1 MTSAPPPPR
10 ARLSARP
17 RPSPR
22 LRPRRR
28 SRPPRVPRPPRRRRV
43 PHLPP
48 RRTPRRTPRRS
59 FATISPRPES
69 PPTASPRSRPWSRRT
84 RVRASAFAAKTS
96 RGIRARACSIPRT
109 SWRTSWRGARWTNAD
124 DSSRAPTRATGV
136 RSRRSRTPSRVE
148 TARTRRRPRGR
159 TQSDA
164 PRRASTPPRRRR
176 RRRSRSRRRP
186 VLGVGRGR
194 GRTSGGR
201 RTDEAAADE
210 DDPFSAS
217 TFPPEALRAAA
228 ERLAARVSG
237 APCLK
242 STDIAPGRYLRP
254 GVEDSAEW
262 MPLDAARED
271 DPGEIRRAYCRAA
284 RVPVWVAEEMRGSS
298 RVDALVKSM
307 AYHGGVATGG
317 SATRVIRTRGDGY
330 DARRTRPRATEGGA
344 GRER

>member
-1 MTSAPPPPR
+1 MMRMFVGRELTDDERGRTPPR
-10 ARLSARP
+10 ARLRRDRDLLPASDRVVARA
-17 RPSPR
+17 
-22 LRPRRR
+22 
-28 SRPPRVPRPPRRRRV
+28 PPRVPSPPRRRRV

-84 RVRASAFAAKTS
+84 RGGRASAFAAKTS

-136 RSRRSRTPSRVE
+136 RSRRSRTRARGSR
-148 TARTRRRPRGR
+148 RTRTR
-159 TQSDA
+159 
-164 PRRASTPPRRRR
+164 
-176 RRRSRSRRRP
+176 
-186 VLGVGRGR
+186 
-194 GRTSGGR
+194 
-201 RTDEAAADE
+201 
-210 DDPFSAS
+210 
-217 TFPPEALRAAA
+217 
-228 ERLAARVSG
+228 
-237 APCLK
+237 K
-242 STDIAPGRYLRP
+242 YLRP

-271 DPGEIRRAYCRAA
+271 DPGEIVARNDRIHAA

-307 AYHGGVATGG
+307 AYWAAARRADPRRG
-317 SATRVIRTRGDGY
+317 VIRTRGDGY
-330 DARRTRPRATEGGA
+330 DARRTRPRGGKA
-344 GRER
+344 ARARER